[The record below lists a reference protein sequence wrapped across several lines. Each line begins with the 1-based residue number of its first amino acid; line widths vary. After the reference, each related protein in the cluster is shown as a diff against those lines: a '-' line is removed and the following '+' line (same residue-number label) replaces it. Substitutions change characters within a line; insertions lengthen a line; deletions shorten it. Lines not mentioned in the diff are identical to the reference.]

1 MAKRKSKPKAQQ
13 QADPWRDGFDEL
25 RLPFHNA
32 FYDSLDAW
40 MEAEGDDTDALQ
52 SGAIAIDPVGSITS
66 AKATLSE
73 IESWLRDQADEFLE
87 AAEVTG
93 KEKVLRKRLAPGWLA
108 QAMQSHLS
116 AIQTTLKQL
125 KDGAQECVEFA
136 QEYNGIGG
144 MLRGAFKGWMNPV
157 DGIASIFGEG
167 SINKE
172 STRIAKTLNRCA
184 TQLDE
189 VVATADAALDEL
201 VVTKWNIEIIT
212 LAEDDDEKED
222 A

>member
-1 MAKRKSKPKAQQ
+1 MAKRKSKPKAQEQ
-13 QADPWRDGFDEL
+13 TDPWRDQFDEL

-52 SGAIAIDPVGSITS
+52 SGAITIDPVGSITS

-73 IESWLRDQADEFLE
+73 IESWLRGQADEFLE

-116 AIQTTLKQL
+116 AIQTTLKQF
-125 KDGAQECVEFA
+125 KDAAQECVEYA
-136 QEYNGIGG
+136 QENNGIGG
-144 MLRGAFKGWMNPV
+144 MLRGAFKGWMNPI
-157 DGIASIFGEG
+157 DGIATIFGEG
-167 SINKE
+167 TLNKE
-172 STRIAKTLNRCA
+172 GSRIDKNLNRCA

-189 VVATADAALDEL
+189 VVSTADAELDEL
-201 VVTKWNIEIIT
+201 VITKWNTEIIT